1 MLDSDKNSSQLDALD
16 KQIIAILSKNGKI
29 NHKELAALIGLTI
42 TPTYERVKRLEQR
55 GVIKSYAA
63 KIDKEKIG
71 RSLKVMCQ
79 LSLKS
84 HTKDLLESFESAIV
98 KLNEI
103 SACYHIAGNYD
114 YLLHIEVRDMEAYS
128 VFLKDKL
135 ATIPHIA
142 NVQSMFVMKS
152 LKEE

>member
-1 MLDSDKNSSQLDALD
+1 MLESEKYSFQLDVLD
-16 KQIIAILSKNGKI
+16 KQIISILSKNGKI

-42 TPTYERVKRLEQR
+42 TPTYERVKRLEQK
-55 GVIKSYAA
+55 GVIKSYVA

-71 RSLKVMCQ
+71 RNLKVMCQ

-84 HTKDLLESFESAIV
+84 HAKDLLESFETAIV
-98 KLNEI
+98 QLNEV

-114 YLLHIEVRDMEAYS
+114 YLLHIEVKDMEAYS
-128 VFLKDKL
+128 LFLKDKL

-142 NVQSMFVMKS
+142 NVQSMFVMRS

>member
-1 MLDSDKNSSQLDALD
+1 MLDSEKNTLTLDTLD

-42 TPTYERVKRLEQR
+42 TPTYERVKRLEQK
-55 GVIKSYAA
+55 GIIKSYVA
-63 KIDKEKIG
+63 KINKEKIG
-71 RSLKVMCQ
+71 KNLKVMCQ

-84 HTKDLLESFESAIV
+84 HAKELLENFESAIV
-98 KLNEI
+98 LLNEI
-103 SACYHIAGNYD
+103 TACYHIAGNYD
-114 YLLHIEVRDMEAYS
+114 YLLHIEVRDMEEYS
-128 VFLKDKL
+128 LFLKNKL

>member
-1 MLDSDKNSSQLDALD
+1 MLQSEKNTTQLDALD

-42 TPTYERVKRLEQR
+42 TPTYERVKRLEQK
-55 GVIKSYAA
+55 GIIKSYVA

-71 RSLKVMCQ
+71 KNLKVMCQ

-84 HTKDLLESFESAIV
+84 HAKDLLENFENAIV
-98 KLNEI
+98 KLNEVT
-103 SACYHIAGNYD
+103 ACYHIAGNFD
-114 YLLHIEVRDMEAYS
+114 YLLHIEVKDMEAYS

-142 NVQSMFVMKS
+142 NVQSMFVMRT